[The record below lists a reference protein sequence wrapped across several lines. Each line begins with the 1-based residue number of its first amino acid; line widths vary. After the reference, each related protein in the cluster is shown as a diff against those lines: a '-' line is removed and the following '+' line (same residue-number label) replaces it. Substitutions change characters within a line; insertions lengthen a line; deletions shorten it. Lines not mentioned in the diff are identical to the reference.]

1 MSSRPAVRVKELVRD
16 RKATAARS
24 ARRQLIWR
32 TAVMLVGVAAARAFW
47 LVAVALPD
55 FARRPAAAVNSSV
68 VGRNLVTRRTTAESI
83 LDEHGRYFHTTSIKM
98 TTGTAIAMLTGKS
111 SWRES
116 FQLAYR
122 NAAKFSHIAPSWY
135 RVAADGSSVVASEH
149 LLLRAMAASLLR
161 RPPTRML
168 TPVVAFGDIDPRR
181 VVLDGDDPQPAREL
195 ARRIAQRCSWGC
207 DGLLLDAPYALRAH
221 GPRARPF
228 IAALVTE
235 LSSRL
240 RASRRQ
246 LLLVVPALE
255 TEAFSR
261 EDVAKLDSYVDVFI
275 VRTFGFSPFSRP
287 GPDAP
292 LPWMMHGLQGLLPS
306 AGSESLGGQK
316 LVPAV
321 RFGGHDFEL
330 PHGGRALCGAP
341 YIELLR
347 AQKPRFDW
355 YAEASEHVFTYTD
368 ERNVTHSVYHPTL
381 KSLHD
386 RLTAIRSWG
395 VGLAV
400 DELHCGLDY
409 FFDLL

>member
-1 MSSRPAVRVKELVRD
+1 M
-16 RKATAARS
+16 TN
-24 ARRQLIWR
+24 
-32 TAVMLVGVAAARAFW
+32 GVAIAF
-47 LVAVALPD
+47 
-55 FARRPAAAVNSSV
+55 
-68 VGRNLVTRRTTAESI
+68 
-83 LDEHGRYFHTTSIKM
+83 
-98 TTGTAIAMLTGKS
+98 LTGKV

-122 NAAKFSHIAPSWY
+122 NAAKFSHMAPSWFP
-135 RVAADGSSVVASEH
+135 VAADGRSVGTSEH
-149 LLLRAMAASLLR
+149 VLLRTVIAWTLR
-161 RPPTRML
+161 RTPTRVI
-168 TPVVAFGDIDPRR
+168 TPVVTFRDLDPG
-181 VVLDGDDPQPAREL
+181 VLDGDATLPAREL
-195 ARRIAQRCSWGC
+195 AKRIAQRCSWGC
-207 DGLLLDAPYALRAH
+207 DGLVLDAPFALRAH
-221 GPRARPF
+221 GRRARPF
-228 IAALVTE
+228 IAALVPE

-261 EDVAKLDSYVDVFI
+261 DDVAELDPYVDCFI
-275 VRTFGFSPFSRP
+275 VRTFGLSTFSRP

-306 AGSESLGGQK
+306 AGAASLGGRK
-316 LVPAV
+316 LVAAV
-321 RFGGHDFEL
+321 RLGGHDFEL
-330 PHGGRALCGAP
+330 PHGGRLLCGAR
-341 YIELLR
+341 YLELLAAR
-347 AQKPRFDW
+347 KPRFDW
-355 YAEASEHVFTYTD
+355 YSEASEHVFTFAD